1 MLNKKC
7 KEIIKLGLRDEE
19 AYCHIYGINSEND
32 SKCFE
37 DIPNELEC
45 TIHKNI
51 DITGAKFVLDL
62 LDLIKD
68 IYKKFGYE
76 SFVLSEYIEGEMVRI
91 YGEGYNVEDIMR

>member
-76 SFVLSEYIEGEMVRI
+76 SFVLREYIEEEMVRI
-91 YGEGYNVEDIMR
+91 YGEDYNVEDIMR